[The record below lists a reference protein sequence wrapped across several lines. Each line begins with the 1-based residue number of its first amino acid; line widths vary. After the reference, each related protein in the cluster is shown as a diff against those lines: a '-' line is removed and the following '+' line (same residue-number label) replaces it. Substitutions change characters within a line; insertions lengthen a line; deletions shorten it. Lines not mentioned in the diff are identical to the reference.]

1 MFVLHLLILNI
12 SCEEIKYSWV
22 LMCAVDLNIIFL
34 SFAKVMFTVIYTQ
47 IVVLKNS
54 IKFKLIEAKNPIS
67 ERP

>member
-1 MFVLHLLILNI
+1 
-12 SCEEIKYSWV
+12 
-22 LMCAVDLNIIFL
+22 MCAVDLNIIFL
-34 SFAKVMFTVIYTQ
+34 SFAMEMFAVGLIYTQ